1 MLDCAD
7 FDDAI
12 GVNGWPVE
20 AHVAGDVEFR
30 WQRGE
35 NPRGFNQ
42 LPFRMIVPQSGDQP
56 LRRRPLRVDDP
67 RGPVHR
73 PGHRALLRDG

>member
-7 FDDAI
+7 FADTI

-20 AHVAGDVEFR
+20 AHVAGTVEFR

-35 NPRGFNQ
+35 NPGGSTSCR
-42 LPFRMIVPQSGDQP
+42 SG
-56 LRRRPLRVDDP
+56 
-67 RGPVHR
+67 
-73 PGHRALLRDG
+73 